1 MFICKNGLRGMG
13 RFTIIV
19 DDELDTEFRIAAVK
33 KRIRLNKAFEEAMK
47 LWLDKFQN

>member
-1 MFICKNGLRGMG
+1 MG

-33 KRIRLNKAFEEAMK
+33 RRIRLNKAFEEAMK
-47 LWLDKFQN
+47 LWVDQHQE

>member
-1 MFICKNGLRGMG
+1 MG

-33 KRIRLNKAFEEAMK
+33 RRIRLNKAFEESMR
-47 LWLDKFQN
+47 LWLEKNKT